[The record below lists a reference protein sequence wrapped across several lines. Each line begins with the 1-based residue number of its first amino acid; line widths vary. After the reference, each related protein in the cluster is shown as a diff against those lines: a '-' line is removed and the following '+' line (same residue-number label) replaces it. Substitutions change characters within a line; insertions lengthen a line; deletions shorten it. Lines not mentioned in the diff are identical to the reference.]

1 MSDLSIEVLKKALP
15 TKLKNRVNQEL
26 LDKIESTLQDPQMYE
41 IYRENFLT
49 YSSVLNDGKFKM
61 DEYLNAVKYC
71 THKLM
76 GKSNI
81 ESYTKTFP
89 DRYNQM
95 LLNGYGQKEI
105 ASFVAVYNKG
115 KMVNAILEQS
125 IIPSWI
131 INQDL
136 HQKAI
141 NVLAELMINANSEK
155 VRADSANSLLVHLK
169 PPEVKKVELDIG
181 VKANKEIDDMKT
193 LLAELSAKQLAMMN
207 SGVVDVTD
215 VANTKIVNA
224 EYREID
230 NDE

>member
-1 MSDLSIEVLKKALP
+1 
-15 TKLKNRVNQEL
+15 
-26 LDKIESTLQDPQMYE
+26 
-41 IYRENFLT
+41 
-49 YSSVLNDGKFKM
+49 
-61 DEYLNAVKYC
+61 
-71 THKLM
+71 
-76 GKSNI
+76 
-81 ESYTKTFP
+81 
-89 DRYNQM
+89 
-95 LLNGYGQKEI
+95 
-105 ASFVAVYNKG
+105 
-115 KMVNAILEQS
+115 
-125 IIPSWI
+125 
-131 INQDL
+131 
-136 HQKAI
+136 
-141 NVLAELMINANSEK
+141 MINANSEK

>member
-15 TKLKNRVNQEL
+15 PKLKNRINQEL

-81 ESYTKTFP
+81 ESYIKTFP

-141 NVLAELMINANSEK
+141 NVLADLMINANSEK

>member
-15 TKLKNRVNQEL
+15 PKLKNRINQEL
-26 LDKIESTLQDPQMYE
+26 LDKVESTLQDPQMYE

-81 ESYTKTFP
+81 ESYIKTFP

-105 ASFVAVYNKG
+105 SSFVAVYNKG

-141 NVLAELMINANSEK
+141 NVLADLMMNANSEK

>member
-15 TKLKNRVNQEL
+15 PKLKNRINQEL
-26 LDKIESTLQDPQMYE
+26 LDKVESTLQDPQMYE

-81 ESYTKTFP
+81 ESYIKTFP

-141 NVLAELMINANSEK
+141 NVLADLMMNANSEK
-155 VRADSANSLLVHLK
+155 VKADSANSLLVHLK

>member
-15 TKLKNRVNQEL
+15 PKLKNRINQEL

-81 ESYTKTFP
+81 ESYIKTFP

-141 NVLAELMINANSEK
+141 NVLADLMMNANSEK

>member
-81 ESYTKTFP
+81 ESYIKTFP

>member
-15 TKLKNRVNQEL
+15 PKLKNRINQEL

-81 ESYTKTFP
+81 ESYIKTFP

-141 NVLAELMINANSEK
+141 NVLADLMINANSEK

-181 VKANKEIDDMKT
+181 VKANKEIDDMKL

-215 VANTKIVNA
+215 VANTKIINA

>member
-15 TKLKNRVNQEL
+15 PKLKNRINQEL

-81 ESYTKTFP
+81 ESYIKTFP

-141 NVLAELMINANSEK
+141 NVLADLMINANSEK

-181 VKANKEIDDMKT
+181 VKANKEIDDMKL

-215 VANTKIVNA
+215 VANTKIINA
-224 EYREID
+224 EYKEID

>member
-15 TKLKNRVNQEL
+15 PKLKNRINQEL
-26 LDKIESTLQDPQMYE
+26 LDKVESTLQDPQMYE

-81 ESYTKTFP
+81 ESYIKTFP

-141 NVLAELMINANSEK
+141 NVLADLMMNANSEK